1 MNFETPQLTHSESL
15 DSKWYQRFEQ
25 LGAFQAYEYLD
36 GDKQHRETERQ
47 KFLSEDSENPNLD
60 YPKINVDRLS
70 RDEEAL
76 LQLKKEVVGNETKEL
91 VKQVYRWRLNEKIA
105 ELRMLRAVATGD
117 MKRFQRYSEFV
128 YGKPSPEIF
137 AFTVKNLRETATSQ
151 LISDDPNIKNAAQEL
166 IDLLPADLPTTAN
179 YQLPQESDIAIVHEQ
194 TLKELGNLLNLDTA
208 TGTEGKQYT
217 ADEIREIFQA
227 SLESLQA
234 EGWSVVVDTSSKSG
248 ISVDQEHRKIKIP
261 ESRKLAFAKLQSLV
275 AHEVGTH
282 VARRIKGERSKLQLL
297 GLGLDRYEKG
307 EEGVA
312 TMREQ
317 VLGESI
323 EDFAGLD
330 GHLAISLAIGVD
342 GKPRDFR
349 DVYKIMEKYFYL
361 KALSSGKTP
370 EDALKSAQ
378 TSAWNRTVRT
388 FRGTDC
394 KTKGICFT
402 KDIVYREGNIGVWE
416 VAKKTPEEILRFSVG
431 KYDPAND
438 RHIWILNQLG
448 ISETDLEEL
457 KK

>member
-1 MNFETPQLTHSESL
+1 MNLETPQPTHSESF
-15 DSKWYQRFEQ
+15 DSKWYQTFEQ

-36 GDKQHRETERQ
+36 GNKQYREAERH
-47 KFLSEDSENPNLD
+47 KFLNSDDGNPSLD
-60 YPKINVDRLS
+60 YPKIDVERLS
-70 RDEEAL
+70 SDETQL
-76 LQLKKEVVGNETKEL
+76 LQLKEDIIREETNEI

-105 ELRMLRAVATGD
+105 ELRMLKAVASGD
-117 MKRFQRYSEFV
+117 MHKFQRYSEFV

-137 AFTVKNLRETATSQ
+137 AFTIHNLREIATSQ
-151 LISDDPNIKNAAQEL
+151 LTSDDPNIKNVAQEL

-179 YQLPQESDIAIVHEQ
+179 YQLPQESDITIVRKQ
-194 TLKELGNLLNLDTA
+194 TLKELGNLLNLDVA

-217 ADEIREIFQA
+217 ADEIRDIFQA

-248 ISVDQEHRKIKIP
+248 ISVDQEHKEIKIP
-261 ESRKLAFAKLQSLV
+261 ESRKLVFTKLRSLV

-282 VARRIKGERSKLQLL
+282 IARRLNGERSKLHLL

-317 VLGESI
+317 VLGDSI

-349 DVYKIMEKYFYL
+349 EVYTIMEKYFYL
-361 KALSSGKTP
+361 NALSAGKIS
-370 EDALKSAQ
+370 EEALKSAQ

-394 KTKGICFT
+394 KTKGVCFT
-402 KDIVYREGNIGVWE
+402 KDIVYREGNIGVWK
-416 VAKKTPEEILRFSVG
+416 VASNNPEEIVRFSVG
-431 KYDPAND
+431 KYDPANC
-438 RHIWILNQLG
+438 RHIWILDQLG
-448 ISETDLEEL
+448 FSETDLEEL
-457 KK
+457 RK